1 MRKPRKPEAAAERD
15 ERRRET
21 AQRRSDEAAEAD
33 QALDAM
39 VRRSIRDHGA

>member
-1 MRKPRKPEAAAERD
+1 MRKPRKPEASSERD
-15 ERRRET
+15 ERRKET
-21 AQRRSDEAAEAD
+21 ARRRGDEAAAAD

>member
-1 MRKPRKPEAAAERD
+1 MRKPRKPEAANECA

-21 AQRRSDEAAEAD
+21 AQRRSDEAAAAD
-33 QALDAM
+33 DALDAM